1 MKLLNC
7 ELHHCHQ
14 RVVDREA
21 RNLASGNLRGET
33 WGRKDQ
39 TNQRSVP
46 CIISV
51 PRSIR
56 GNVRRQS
63 PHSTEPI
70 LPLPHSDKAQP
81 FCD

>member
-14 RVVDREA
+14 DISDRARVVDREA

-39 TNQRSVP
+39 TN
-46 CIISV
+46 
-51 PRSIR
+51 
-56 GNVRRQS
+56 
-63 PHSTEPI
+63 
-70 LPLPHSDKAQP
+70 
-81 FCD
+81 